1 MGIVGLLIS
10 RGVRF
15 MSDGLNGPTNEEAR
29 ELLEIRLEEAQAQ
42 HAEDLAKLGRE
53 LAGVVVQ
60 RDEARRAEREYDSLV
75 DSVRTALCASMS
87 ECTDVAARRV
97 AGERDLARAE
107 RDKYLQGCENWSK
120 LDAPLSEF
128 RRVLRVGD
136 CESTLDAARRMSREL
151 EVCLGQLDHV
161 MAREKS
167 GQLEAYALG
176 RKSAE
181 EQEAEWESERKEL
194 VAARDET
201 YGNMKAL
208 CDGHVEA
215 YAVLGAKIGE
225 SLLDGARRVVAE
237 RDAAIARAER
247 AEAAVEAARSNASLV
262 TMVGDIGVRN
272 SGDATRL
279 EAILAER
286 DALAAELAAI
296 RAATGE
302 EPSDDGLFKVGVTA
316 RFSCSDV
323 PNANLAERR
332 ALYNLGRDAA
342 QGEVARMRE
351 AARGRD
357 ATIETLRTQQEEQ
370 AEEVATLRD
379 RVDGLEHSALIRTA
393 DVPATLARLLDEVE
407 AARKAVQ
414 R

>member
-1 MGIVGLLIS
+1 
-10 RGVRF
+10 

-107 RDKYLQGCENWSK
+107 RDKYFQACENWRK

-136 CESTLDAARRMSREL
+136 YESTLDAARRMSREL

-167 GQLEAYALG
+167 IQLEAYALG
-176 RKSAE
+176 RKSAA
-181 EQEAEWESERKEL
+181 EQEAE
-194 VAARDET
+194 RD
-201 YGNMKAL
+201 
-208 CDGHVEA
+208 
-215 YAVLGAKIGE
+215 
-225 SLLDGARRVVAE
+225 S
-237 RDAAIARAER
+237 
-247 AEAAVEAARSNASLV
+247 
-262 TMVGDIGVRN
+262 
-272 SGDATRL
+272 
-279 EAILAER
+279 
-286 DALAAELAAI
+286 LAAELAAI

-316 RFSCSDV
+316 RLSCSDV

-342 QGEVARMRE
+342 RGEVARMRE
-351 AARGRD
+351 D
-357 ATIETLRTQQEEQ
+357 
-370 AEEVATLRD
+370 VATLRA
-379 RVDGLEHSALIRTA
+379 RVAELEAAPVGLPVATDEELWEVGDQAWYACTGNSTESRHAGALAVAARVRAERPTCLVERAVALGVDVRVCEDVAGWLVAIHESSDLDEDVHRDVA
-393 DVPATLARLLDEVE
+393 ASDVPATLSRLLDEVE